1 MAIIS
6 TADELFDSDVYVD
19 LGHTLRIPLH
29 LKCEGFNFAGSV
41 KLRAA
46 TSMVASALRL
56 GLIDEHST
64 MVESSSGNLGVALSV
79 VAAARSLRF
88 VCVTDP
94 KCNPATV
101 KLMRAF
107 GSDVVVADRPDAD
120 GGYLTARKTLV
131 RELCSR
137 NSGYVWLNQY
147 ENPANWLAHYENT
160 APLIAKQ
167 FPELDVL
174 FIAGGGRAGGS
185 RCRWSRRP
193 RWTRSSGSTSATAY
207 ECAVA
212 SPGTGSSWAA
222 PPEPSSA
229 APPAGWSGTTR
240 PAPSPRWPS
249 PPTWATATSK
259 RFTTTPGCGAS
270 TATSTRNR
278 KRAMAEQQGV
288 PPQFSVVP
296 GAAVHRSLEG
306 NRAEVID
313 LVEAAYRR
321 HGEGGTV
328 NPPSY
333 FLRFPDRPTARIIA
347 LPASVGGT
355 DDTEGTGGVDGIKW
369 ISSFPTNL
377 ERGVPRASA
386 VLLLNDPVTG
396 YPYACLEGSIISA
409 ARTAASAT
417 AAARR
422 IAAQRGTTPRRIGF
436 FGTGLIARFIQDYLT
451 ELAWDVDEYHVFDL
465 SEEYASSFGKQVLE
479 PTGRPVVIH
488 DSAEELVRSCDLVV
502 FATTAGT
509 PHVTDP
515 DWFSHHPVVLH
526 VSLRDLGTDV
536 ILDSV
541 NIVDDVE
548 HVLKADTSVH
558 LAEQLT
564 GGREFLDGT
573 FYDVLT
579 GDVTVPADR
588 TVIFSPFGLGI
599 LDLAVGAHVH
609 RRAVAAGEAVPIG
622 GFFHELDRHQSAG
635 AS

>member
-1 MAIIS
+1 
-6 TADELFDSDVYVD
+6 
-19 LGHTLRIPLH
+19 
-29 LKCEGFNFAGSV
+29 
-41 KLRAA
+41 
-46 TSMVASALRL
+46 
-56 GLIDEHST
+56 
-64 MVESSSGNLGVALSV
+64 
-79 VAAARSLRF
+79 
-88 VCVTDP
+88 
-94 KCNPATV
+94 
-101 KLMRAF
+101 
-107 GSDVVVADRPDAD
+107 
-120 GGYLTARKTLV
+120 
-131 RELCSR
+131 
-137 NSGYVWLNQY
+137 
-147 ENPANWLAHYENT
+147 
-160 APLIAKQ
+160 
-167 FPELDVL
+167 
-174 FIAGGGRAGGS
+174 
-185 RCRWSRRP
+185 
-193 RWTRSSGSTSATAY
+193 
-207 ECAVA
+207 
-212 SPGTGSSWAA
+212 
-222 PPEPSSA
+222 
-229 APPAGWSGTTR
+229 
-240 PAPSPRWPS
+240 
-249 PPTWATATSK
+249 
-259 RFTTTPGCGAS
+259 
-270 TATSTRNR
+270 
-278 KRAMAEQQGV
+278 MAEQQGV

-451 ELAWDVDEYHVFDL
+451 ELVWDVDEYHVFDL

-588 TVIFSPFGLGI
+588 TVVFSPFGLGI